1 MEVQLRSKARLR
13 QMLRNGQLAQAKKE
27 MQASMPPPPKPD
39 AERRPSKLD
48 SSEDVQARRKAAKAE
63 RQSEGDAAEALRM
76 MTRQRNELT
85 KARRALEQ
93 VMDKRRESDKKMEK
107 LQKVLAKYA
116 PKEPA
121 VSKELAAL
129 VQQHYRLLPRNAID
143 KA

>member
-85 KARRALEQ
+85 K
-93 VMDKRRESDKKMEK
+93 
-107 LQKVLAKYA
+107 
-116 PKEPA
+116 
-121 VSKELAAL
+121 ELRDAE
-129 VQQHYRLLPRNAID
+129 
-143 KA
+143 